1 MYLFASFFFG
11 RGSFPTKVHLY
22 VPVSLLVSTEVD
34 LVRLE
39 QRIVCLVTGNHFFFN
54 NDP

>member
-1 MYLFASFFFG
+1 MFFSDFFATKCIYSLLFFLG
-11 RGSFPTKVHLY
+11 GERGSFPTKVHLY

-39 QRIVCLVTGNHFFFN
+39 R
-54 NDP
+54 